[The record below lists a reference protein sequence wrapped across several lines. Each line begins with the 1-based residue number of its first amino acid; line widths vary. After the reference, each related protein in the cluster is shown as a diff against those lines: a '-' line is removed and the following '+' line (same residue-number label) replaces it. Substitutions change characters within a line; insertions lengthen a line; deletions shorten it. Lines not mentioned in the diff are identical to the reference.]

1 MHTDNKFNCNFTQKY
16 RNPYLSYT
24 YPPDQLGVIVTDIN
38 KFSPFGLSDKLYSD
52 SIRLDKITKT
62 ILITQ

>member
-1 MHTDNKFNCNFTQKY
+1 MHTDNKFNCNFTLKY

-24 YPPDQLGVIVTDIN
+24 YLDQLGVIVTDIN
-38 KFSPFGLSDKLYSD
+38 KFNPSGLSDKLYSD
-52 SIRLDKITKT
+52 SIRMDKITKT

>member
-1 MHTDNKFNCNFTQKY
+1 MHIDNKFNCNFTLKY
-16 RNPYLSYT
+16 RNSYLSYT
-24 YPPDQLGVIVTDIN
+24 YPDQLGVIITDIN
-38 KFSPFGLSDKLYSD
+38 KFNPSGLSDKLYSD